1 MTIYQAL
8 TVGAAACVVAATVVA
23 RNQFRL
29 DRSLRRALAGLSVA
43 AGAAVALAYLN
54 SAVVVWPLAMLMLGG
69 LIFLTWSTY
78 AEERRKRRNGA

>member
-23 RNQFRL
+23 RRQFRL